1 MKIKRLFGLLL
12 ASIGA
17 VSAYGQVS
25 DLEKLKQE
33 GRDLFDMEKYH
44 EALTKFNE
52 ILKVSP
58 NEQEA
63 MYEKAYCLSKLKAN
77 REAKEILEESIK
89 IKDRPYSLLNE
100 YNLLGMLYSDE
111 GRQLE
116 AIDCYEKAA
125 TFLDSAS
132 NTIQAKVYYNLAD
145 QLFSLSAEN
154 REQRKD
160 WEDEALRYSHLAISC
175 SPNCGPAYY
184 IVGNIISNMGAFHQ
198 ALSAYLMFALYNSDA
213 PRYIEDD
220 LATWKSM
227 GLKMESGDRSIITFN
242 IVKELMQ
249 NKPSEYGK
257 LYDIFSAAFEVAMND
272 STDIPIPVSYSYDIW
287 GQSIFPLIA
296 ELSRKGL
303 LECFLHLTLANT
315 RNDKGVMANDQW
327 LMEHEEKYKELGN
340 YLSELRIF
348 NSDLRMGFIPE
359 PFDFKTAEEAH
370 KHITDVMGCCQYYI
384 EHLSDDPKMGEARN
398 T

>member
-1 MKIKRLFGLLL
+1 MKIKRLFGLLI
-12 ASIGA
+12 ASIWA
-17 VSAYGQVS
+17 VSAHGQVS

-52 ILKVSP
+52 VLKISP

-63 MYEKAYCLSKLKAN
+63 LYEKAYCLSKLNAN
-77 REAKEILEESIK
+77 REATEIIEGSIK
-89 IKDRPYSLLNE
+89 RGEGKYSLLNE

-125 TFLDSAS
+125 TFLNSAS

-154 REQRKD
+154 REKRKN

-198 ALSAYLMFALYNSDA
+198 ALSAYLV
-213 PRYIEDD
+213 
-220 LATWKSM
+220 T
-227 GLKMESGDRSIITFN
+227 
-242 IVKELMQ
+242 
-249 NKPSEYGK
+249 
-257 LYDIFSAAFEVAMND
+257 
-272 STDIPIPVSYSYDIW
+272 
-287 GQSIFPLIA
+287 
-296 ELSRKGL
+296 
-303 LECFLHLTLANT
+303 
-315 RNDKGVMANDQW
+315 
-327 LMEHEEKYKELGN
+327 YK
-340 YLSELRIF
+340 
-348 NSDLRMGFIPE
+348 
-359 PFDFKTAEEAH
+359 K
-370 KHITDVMGCCQYYI
+370 
-384 EHLSDDPKMGEARN
+384 
-398 T
+398 